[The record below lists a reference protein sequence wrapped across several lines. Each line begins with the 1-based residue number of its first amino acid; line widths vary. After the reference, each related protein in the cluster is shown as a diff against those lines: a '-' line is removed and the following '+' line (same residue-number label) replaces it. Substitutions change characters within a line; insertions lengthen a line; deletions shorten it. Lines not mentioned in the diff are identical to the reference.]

1 MAKLIDLSRNTVVRS
16 AKILSRRERAKI
28 YVVIALQIFLG
39 MLDLLGVA
47 IVGALASLAVSGVG
61 SKQPGDR
68 VSAALSYVNL
78 DGMSLQNQAALL
90 GIAAAIILVSKT
102 ILSVIFV
109 RKTMYFLS
117 RRSAVIS
124 SSLISKVLSQPLIEL
139 QSRSMQKTLFSV
151 TSGVDTITIGVL
163 NTFVLMVSD
172 VALLVIMATG
182 LFIVDPILA
191 MSSLFVF
198 ASIGGGMYF
207 ALQNRARFL
216 GAEVARISIDS
227 SERILEVLN
236 SYREIVVRN
245 RRSFYAREIG
255 TGRFELANIN
265 AERSFMPNV
274 SKYVIEVTVVFGALL
289 VGAVQFTIN
298 DAFRA
303 VTVLSIF
310 LAASTRIAPAVLRL
324 QQSSLNIRASL
335 GTVGPTLDLIESLRS
350 LEPIVSTDDKI
361 RTSHDGFTASI
372 NLSNVSLK
380 YPGNDNLAVRG
391 VSLRIEPGTVAAIVG
406 TSGAGKTSIVDTILG
421 VLEPSSGIVEIG
433 GMSPK
438 SAVSKWPG
446 AIGYVPQDV
455 MILNGTIR
463 QNVAMGFPQSLDND
477 HLVWDALKIAHLD
490 EFILSLSQGL
500 DTEVGDRGARLS
512 GGQRQRLG
520 IARAMFT
527 KPTLLVLDEATSSL
541 DGETEANIADSIHD
555 LRGGVTVVM
564 IAHRL
569 STIRESD
576 VIYYMK
582 AGELVSFGTFD
593 ELRKQVSDFDHQAKL
608 MGL

>member
-1 MAKLIDLSRNTVVRS
+1 VSKLLDFSANTVVRS
-16 AKILSRRERAKI
+16 ARILSKSERRKI
-28 YVVIALQIFLG
+28 SIVIALQVFLG

-61 SKQPGDR
+61 SKQPGNR

-78 DGMSLQNQAALL
+78 DGLSLQYQAATL
-90 GIAAAIILVSKT
+90 GIAASIILVSKT

-124 SSLISKVLSQPLIEL
+124 SSLIGKVLSQPLIQL

-163 NTFVLMVSD
+163 NTFILMVSD
-172 VALLVIMATG
+172 IALLVIMATG
-182 LFIVDPILA
+182 LFVVDPVLA
-191 MSSLFVF
+191 ISSLFVF
-198 ASIGGGMYF
+198 ASIGAGMYL

-216 GAEVARISIDS
+216 GSEVARISIDS

-255 TGRFELANIN
+255 AARFELASVT

-274 SKYVIEVTVVFGALL
+274 SKYIIEVTVVIGALI

-298 DAFRA
+298 DAFHA

-335 GTVGPTLDLIESLRS
+335 GTVGPTLDLIESLRD
-350 LEPIVSTDDKI
+350 LEPIFSSDDKVH
-361 RTSHDGFTASI
+361 TSHTGFVAKI
-372 NLSNVSLK
+372 NLKDVDLK
-380 YPGNDNLAVRG
+380 YPGNMNFAVHG
-391 VSLRIEPGTVAAIVG
+391 VTLDIEPGTAVAIVG
-406 TSGAGKTSIVDTILG
+406 PSGAGKTSIVDTILG
-421 VLEPSSGIVEIG
+421 VLDPSSGSVEIS
-433 GMSPK
+433 GMSPQT
-438 SAVSKWPG
+438 AVSKWPG

-463 QNVAMGFPQSLDND
+463 QNVAMGFPESLEHD
-477 HLVWDALKIAHLD
+477 HLVWDALEIAHLD
-490 EFILSLSQGL
+490 QFVKSLPQGL
-500 DTEVGDRGARLS
+500 DTQVGDRGARLS

-520 IARAMFT
+520 ISRAMFT
-527 KPTLLVLDEATSSL
+527 KPSLLVLDEATSSL

-555 LRGGVTVVM
+555 LKGGVTIVM

-576 VIYYMK
+576 AVYYMK
-582 AGELVSFGTFD
+582 DGQVIAFGTFD
-593 ELRKQVSDFDHQAKL
+593 EVRQNVSDFDYQATL